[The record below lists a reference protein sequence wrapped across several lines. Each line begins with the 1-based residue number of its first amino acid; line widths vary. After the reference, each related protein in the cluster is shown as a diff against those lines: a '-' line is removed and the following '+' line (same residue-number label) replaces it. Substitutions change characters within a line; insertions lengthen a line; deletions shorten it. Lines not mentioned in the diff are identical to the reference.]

1 MRGAS
6 HVANDIIL
14 MFYCRW
20 DYFQVGNELIKNM
33 DHMEA
38 FKIGLTT
45 WAKWV
50 DSNIDPSKTK
60 VLFQGI
66 AASHVE

>member
-1 MRGAS
+1 M
-6 HVANDIIL
+6 ANGFIL

-38 FKIGLTT
+38 FKIGLST

-50 DSNIDPSKTK
+50 DSNIDPSKTR